1 MQVAS
6 LIPGVFCART
16 PTTIQDFRSWPDP
29 SVSATTQLPVS
40 AAQYKCARS
49 RGHSVA
55 ARPSEGPHGPALAA
69 LAWAAIP
76 PVGPHLGAPGDVD
89 RQTAIEG
96 CRAAVL
102 QGRQRAGSRTRPVVG
117 ISRCAAL
124 NEWRRRRSVRGVWD
138 GAAAP
143 PALPP
148 VRAN

>member
-1 MQVAS
+1 M
-6 LIPGVFCART
+6 
-16 PTTIQDFRSWPDP
+16 
-29 SVSATTQLPVS
+29 
-40 AAQYKCARS
+40 ARS
-49 RGHSVA
+49 LRVSYYSAPGFCGSVQVCKEPGQQHSVA

-69 LAWAAIP
+69 LAWAATP
-76 PVGPHLGAPGDVD
+76 PVGPHLGAPGDGD

-96 CRAAVL
+96 GRAAVP

-124 NEWRRRRSVRGVWD
+124 NEWRRRRSVRGG

-143 PALPP
+143 VRPP

>member
-1 MQVAS
+1 MPLPVRAS
-6 LIPGVFCART
+6 LIPDVFRART
-16 PTTIQDFRSWPDP
+16 PPPLRSWSHGPIAP
-29 SVSATTQLPVS
+29 C
-40 AAQYKCARS
+40 QYKCARS
-49 RGHSVA
+49 RWHSVA